1 MVCVKFPIRTGPA
14 WELWPKPS
22 CSERRLCPAV
32 GRCALG
38 SAALNLP
45 SLGMRRNVRVHV
57 VVHVVLQQQRA
68 APSVRAL
75 TSFTTTGGKRAGG
88 SPDGKRLPSP
98 MDTCNARRVT
108 SGTSNTG
115 LAVPS
120 LSLDNGERGG
130 VSLRDR
136 IRNDDIRSRTK
147 VTDIAR
153 RIAKLKWQWAG
164 HIARRTD
171 GRWGQKVL
179 EWRPRTGRRAVG
191 RPPTRWSDDLVKIAG
206 SRWMRKAQDRL
217 STYPSG
223 DRANLLR
230 SHAARSAECNPAG
243 SPRPR
248 RAPRESRRVSLAQAS
263 GYVQLNQYRLLQPIG
278 QSHLSRKP
286 QFNQYRL
293 LQPIGQSHLSRKP
306 QFNQYRLLQPIGQG
320 SYGIVKLA
328 YSEEDDTH
336 YAMKILS
343 KRKLMRRAGLFGRA
357 PPRRPGPGPPPDP
370 LQRVYR
376 EIAVLKKL
384 DHPNVVKLVEVL
396 DDPEEDQLYLVFQLL
411 EGGPVIEIPT
421 DQYLSED
428 LARSYFRDV
437 LLGVEYC
444 KLEQFF
450 VMHMHYQR
458 IAHRD
463 LKPANLLL
471 GEGRVQVAD
480 LGACGELA
488 EAGRLA
494 GGVGTPAFR
503 APEAAAPADRY
514 DGEAADIW
522 SLGVTLFAMVTGR
535 VPWAGNSCAELQRRV
550 QTDPLKFPAQP
561 ALSMQLQFLLMNML
575 DKNPAS
581 RYTIRDIKE
590 HPWVTSDGRYPLPS
604 EQENCRLVEI
614 TDEDMA
620 QVVTSIPNLSTLILI
635 KTMLKKHSFQNPFL
649 RSREGSSSRRESSEA
664 IKEPEK
670 PKRGGL
676 ARSGRSLSAPG
687 NYLTDSRQTSFDI
700 ALESVDEA
708 RDQSQEHDKKDQPG
722 EEMAAR

>member
-1 MVCVKFPIRTGPA
+1 MNGV
-14 WELWPKPS
+14 LD
-22 CSERRLCPAV
+22 EREAIIDRHSALDV
-32 GRCALG
+32 GVGAEG
-38 SAALNLP
+38 
-45 SLGMRRNVRVHV
+45 
-57 VVHVVLQQQRA
+57 
-68 APSVRAL
+68 
-75 TSFTTTGGKRAGG
+75 
-88 SPDGKRLPSP
+88 
-98 MDTCNARRVT
+98 
-108 SGTSNTG
+108 
-115 LAVPS
+115 
-120 LSLDNGERGG
+120 
-130 VSLRDR
+130 RD
-136 IRNDDIRSRTK
+136 
-147 VTDIAR
+147 
-153 RIAKLKWQWAG
+153 AKLWQNA
-164 HIARRTD
+164 D
-171 GRWGQKVL
+171 G
-179 EWRPRTGRRAVG
+179 
-191 RPPTRWSDDLVKIAG
+191 
-206 SRWMRKAQDRL
+206 DRL

-263 GYVQLNQYRLLQPIG
+263 GYVQL
-278 QSHLSRKP
+278 
-286 QFNQYRL
+286 
-293 LQPIGQSHLSRKP
+293 
-306 QFNQYRLLQPIGQG
+306 NQYRLLQPIGQG

-437 LLGVEYC
+437 LLGVEY
-444 KLEQFF
+444 L
-450 VMHMHYQR
+450 HYQR